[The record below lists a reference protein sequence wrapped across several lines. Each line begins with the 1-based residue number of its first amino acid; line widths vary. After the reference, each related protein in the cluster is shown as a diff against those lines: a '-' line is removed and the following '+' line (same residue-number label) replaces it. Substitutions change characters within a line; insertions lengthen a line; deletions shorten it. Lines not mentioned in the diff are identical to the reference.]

1 MVKKQWLRLKM
12 KILLG
17 YNMKTVGNEICLG
30 EFTRFPF
37 TLGWGW
43 AYFQLVVGGIP
54 SFISALNK
62 YNRFIFKLPSTMIFY
77 KNITVDINH
86 EAGGGLLF
94 KKQQTSKFEEKKFQ
108 KWKFQKRWF
117 WV

>member
-1 MVKKQWLRLKM
+1 MVKKQGLRLKM

-30 EFTRFPF
+30 EFTRFP
-37 TLGWGW
+37 LHWGGDEQIFSW
-43 AYFQLVVGGIP
+43 WWGGIP

-62 YNRFIFKLPSTMIFY
+62 YNRFIFKLPPTLIFY

-108 KWKFQKRWF
+108 K
-117 WV
+117 